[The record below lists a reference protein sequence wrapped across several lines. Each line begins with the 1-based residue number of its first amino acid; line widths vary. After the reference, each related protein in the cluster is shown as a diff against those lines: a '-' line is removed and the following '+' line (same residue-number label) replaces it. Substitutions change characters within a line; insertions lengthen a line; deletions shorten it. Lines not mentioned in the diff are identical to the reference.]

1 MKSQNSHFSPYAFP
15 HLSLWSTLDR
25 SWNVDPTYLVVQE
38 VIVTPLY
45 FSHSPHWGK
54 VWRLCKSTQSKRQ
67 RWRKA
72 QAVTMHILS
81 VGCWRRRWLYAHVPG
96 RPMGHHYLSARK
108 GPRFTSDTP
117 YTTGLLH
124 YTKCKADA
132 RHSKSGGNQVLA
144 DYDPTG
150 TFVHALNI
158 SGCNGLRQ
166 ILKHWLI

>member
-72 QAVTMHILS
+72 QAVTTHILS

-117 YTTGLLH
+117 YTTG
-124 YTKCKADA
+124 CKTLQIWWQ
-132 RHSKSGGNQVLA
+132 SGV
-144 DYDPTG
+144 
-150 TFVHALNI
+150 
-158 SGCNGLRQ
+158 SRLRPNWYVCSCF
-166 ILKHWLI
+166 KHLRLQRFAQDFETLVDIAHTYSYGPD